1 MLLCKCLNFSDTS
14 SKWEP
19 NANQRRFLVCV
30 LNPLGE
36 SEFSDLCEAIRNSR
50 LDGKNCFKLLE
61 ELIEVPAEDAEHWDE
76 LLNTP
81 WGLVYEQEES
91 EAARRKQLV
100 GSSRKQLELN
110 YPSLRYLKALLFL
123 YYQLRY
129 LLYGNIHGCSGKS
142 TSQVSKAGTFYW

>member
-19 NANQRRFLVCV
+19 NANQRRFLVPV

-61 ELIEVPAEDAEHWDE
+61 ELVEVPMEDAEHWDE

-81 WGLVYEQEES
+81 WGLVYEQQES
-91 EAARRKQLV
+91 EAARPDPEIK
-100 GSSRKQLELN
+100 LN
-110 YPSLRYLKALLFL
+110 SEGIKKIFRVFEQFHKVLK
-123 YYQLRY
+123 
-129 LLYGNIHGCSGKS
+129 IHS
-142 TSQVSKAGTFYW
+142 

>member
-61 ELIEVPAEDAEHWDE
+61 ELVEVPAEDAEHWDE

-91 EAARRKQLV
+91 EAAQPDPEIK
-100 GSSRKQLELN
+100 LN
-110 YPSLRYLKALLFL
+110 SEGIKKIFRVFEQFHKVLKIKPKL
-123 YYQLRY
+123 
-129 LLYGNIHGCSGKS
+129 NIFE
-142 TSQVSKAGTFYW
+142 TNII

>member
-30 LNPLGE
+30 LNPLSE

-61 ELIEVPAEDAEHWDE
+61 ELVEVPAEDAEHWDE

-91 EAARRKQLV
+91 EAAQPDPEIK
-100 GSSRKQLELN
+100 LN
-110 YPSLRYLKALLFL
+110 SEGIKKIFRVFDQFHKVLK
-123 YYQLRY
+123 
-129 LLYGNIHGCSGKS
+129 IHS
-142 TSQVSKAGTFYW
+142 